1 MSHHF
6 ICGKGTGPVFLS
18 QCVIAETLTYRKI
31 EHLLKKV
38 NVWLFSGESIVTYEI
53 VPIFAMSS
61 KAEPIGLGLKG
72 E

>member
-1 MSHHF
+1 MF
-6 ICGKGTGPVFLS
+6 VGGRTAIRRQTNKM
-18 QCVIAETLTYRKI
+18 YRKI

-53 VPIFAMSS
+53 VIIFAMST
-61 KAEPIGLGLKG
+61 KAEPTGLGLKG

>member
-1 MSHHF
+1 MELKFVGGRTS
-6 ICGKGTGPVFLS
+6 ILPQTNKM
-18 QCVIAETLTYRKI
+18 YRKI

>member
-1 MSHHF
+1 MELEF
-6 ICGKGTGPVFLS
+6 VADGTGVRP
-18 QCVIAETLTYRKI
+18 QTNKMYRKI